1 MRLEDF
7 AVSLRGLFSGLA
19 LTMIALAGQSAA
31 LAQGDERQTLNFRE
45 AEIGAV
51 IDDVSRLTGFTFIV
65 DPDVRGRVTITSQS
79 PLTSEEVFQVFL
91 STLRVNGYTAVRN
104 APGVFQI
111 LPVAEG
117 ARAGAPIRA
126 GRDGEVFLT
135 SVIRLRN
142 TAARDAVRA
151 IGPMIS
157 EVGAANAVEGGN
169 LIVVVDFATNVD
181 AIEQAL
187 RAMDVDRSAVEMLV
201 LENIPAEDMVRIV
214 ERLRTRTAQGEDD
227 RAFAVTV
234 AAAPAS
240 NALLLR
246 GEPDAVG
253 EMITLVRRVDA
264 VSVSNQSFRVIYLDH
279 AEGEQLLPILEQFAE
294 ALTPGESANSGRPV
308 SIAHHAP
315 TNAIIMNADP
325 DLLRELE
332 QVVGRL
338 DVRRP
343 QVQVEAIVVEISD
356 QAARDLGVQFLLAGD
371 GSDATPFAY
380 TRYGAQRSPDLLALA
395 GALITDSFDGSDG
408 GAAAGQANLRDLA
421 LASLLGARGGSFGVG
436 GQIGDDGALFGVVLN
451 ALEADSDSNI
461 LSKPQLMVLDNE
473 EAELIVGQE
482 IPVTT
487 GETLGSNNSN
497 PFRQIQ
503 RQDVGV
509 QLTVTPQINDGDT
522 IRLNIVQ
529 EVSSVAG
536 PVSADFQ
543 ELITNR
549 RQISTTVLADD
560 GEIIVLGGLIESDEQ
575 IASDAV
581 PGLSRLPVAGR
592 LFQNEARSLTRR
604 NLMVFIRP
612 VIVRGPE
619 DMRTLTRSAF
629 DNTVSAQRRAH
640 DGRSSLEDIVDMMM
654 GGEAPF
660 DRPLPSDDGGGG
672 QP

>member
-1 MRLEDF
+1 MRLGHF
-7 AVSLRGLFSGLA
+7 AASIRGWVCAVALVSVAVASPSPTEA
-19 LTMIALAGQSAA
+19 QS
-31 LAQGDERQTLNFRE
+31 DSRQTLNFRD
-45 AEIGAV
+45 AEIAAV

-79 PLTSEEVFQVFL
+79 ALTSEEVFQVFL

-111 LPVAEG
+111 VPVAEG
-117 ARAGAPIRA
+117 ARAGAPVSA

-142 TAARDAVRA
+142 TSARDAVRA

-169 LIVVVDFATNVD
+169 LIVAVDFATNID

-187 RAMDVDRSAVEMLV
+187 RAMDVDRSTVEMVV
-201 LENIPAEDMVRIV
+201 LENIPVEDMVGIV
-214 ERLRTRTAQGEDD
+214 ERLRTRTAQGEED

-234 AAAPAS
+234 AAVPAS

-246 GEPDAVG
+246 GEPGAVG
-253 EMITLVRRVDA
+253 EMIALTRRIDA
-264 VSVSNQSFRVIYLDH
+264 VSASNQSFRVVYLAH
-279 AEGEQLLPILEQFAE
+279 AEGEGLLPILEQFAE
-294 ALTPGESANSGRPV
+294 TLTPSEGRPGGRPV
-308 SIAHHAP
+308 SIAHHPP
-315 TNAIIMNADP
+315 TNAIIINADP
-325 DLLRELE
+325 ELLRELE
-332 QVVGRL
+332 QVISRL

-356 QAARDLGVQFLLAGD
+356 RAARDLGVQFLLAGD
-371 GSDATPFAY
+371 GSNATPFGY
-380 TRYGAQRSPDLLALA
+380 TRYGAQRAPDLLALA
-395 GALITDSFDGSDG
+395 GALVSDGSEGDG
-408 GAAAGQANLRDLA
+408 EAGETSLRNLA
-421 LASLLGARGGSFGVG
+421 LSSLLGARGGSFGVG

-451 ALEADSDSNI
+451 ALEADTDSNV

-473 EAELIVGQE
+473 EAQLIVGQQ
-482 IPVTT
+482 IPITT
-487 GETLGSNNSN
+487 GEALGSNNAN

-522 IRLNIVQ
+522 IRLSIVQ

-543 ELITNR
+543 ELITNT
-549 RQISTTVLADD
+549 RQVSTTVLADD

-575 IASDAV
+575 IANDSV
-581 PGLSRLPVAGR
+581 PGLSRLPIAGR

-619 DMRTLTRSAF
+619 DMRAVTRNAYGH
-629 DNTVSAQRRAH
+629 TVAAQRQAN
-640 DGRSSLEDIVDMMM
+640 DGRSSLEDIVDLMME
-654 GGEAPF
+654 GRSSF
-660 DRPLPSDDGGGG
+660 DRP
-672 QP
+672 

>member
-1 MRLEDF
+1 MRLGHF
-7 AVSLRGLFSGLA
+7 SVSLRGLLSALA
-19 LTMIALAGQSAA
+19 LIALASQGAA
-31 LAQGDERQTLNFRE
+31 FAQAEERQTLNFRD
-45 AEIGAV
+45 AEIAAV
-51 IDDVSRLTGFTFIV
+51 IEDVSRLTGFTFIV

-79 PLTSEEVFQVFL
+79 PLNSAEVFQVFL
-91 STLRVNGYTAVRN
+91 STLRVNGYTAVRT
-104 APGVFQI
+104 ARGVFQI

-117 ARAGAPIRA
+117 ARAGAPISA
-126 GRDGEVFLT
+126 GREGEVFLT

-142 TAARDAVRA
+142 TSARDAVRA

-169 LIVVVDFATNVD
+169 LIVVVDFATNID

-201 LENIPAEDMVRIV
+201 LENVPAEEMVRIV

-234 AAAPAS
+234 AAVPAS

-246 GEPDAVG
+246 GEPNAVG
-253 EMITLVRRVDA
+253 EMITLARRIDA
-264 VSVSNQSFRVIYLDH
+264 VSASNQSFRVIYLDH
-279 AEGEQLLPILEQFAE
+279 AEGDDLLPILEQFAE

-332 QVVGRL
+332 QVISRL

-371 GSDATPFAY
+371 GSEATPFAY

-395 GALITDSFDGSDG
+395 GALITDSFDGSDDG
-408 GAAAGQANLRDLA
+408 GAAGQVDVRDLA
-421 LASLLGARGGSFGVG
+421 IGSLLGARGGSFGVG

-451 ALEADSDSNI
+451 ALEADSDSNV
-461 LSKPQLMVLDNE
+461 LSKPQVMVLDNE
-473 EAELIVGQE
+473 EARLIVGQE
-482 IPVTT
+482 IPITT
-487 GETLGSNNSN
+487 GETLGSNNTN
-497 PFRQIQ
+497 PFRQIR

-522 IRLNIVQ
+522 IRLNITQ
-529 EVSSVAG
+529 IVSSIAG

-543 ELITNR
+543 ELITNNR
-549 RQISTTVLADD
+549 EITTTVLADD

-575 IASDAV
+575 IALDAV
-581 PGLSRLPVAGR
+581 PGLSRIPVAGR
-592 LFQNEARSLTRR
+592 LFQNEARSERRR
-604 NLMVFIRP
+604 NLMVFLRP

-619 DMRTLTRSAF
+619 DMRAVTRNAF
-629 DNTVSAQRRAH
+629 DNTVGAQRQANE
-640 DGRSSLEDIVDMMM
+640 GRSSLEDIVDMMM
-654 GGEAPF
+654 AGQDPF
-660 DRPLPSDDGGGG
+660 DRPLPSGDRQGG

>member
-1 MRLEDF
+1 MRLGRF
-7 AVSLRGLFSGLA
+7 AFALKGLLAGLA
-19 LTMIALAGQSAA
+19 LAA
-31 LAQGDERQTLNFRE
+31 LASLDHAAAWAQADDRQTLNFRE
-45 AEIGAV
+45 AEIAAV
-51 IDDVSRLTGFTFIV
+51 IDDVSRLTGYTFIV

-79 PLTSEEVFQVFL
+79 SLTAEEVFQVFL

-111 LPVAEG
+111 VPVAEG
-117 ARAGAPIRA
+117 ARAGAPVIA

-142 TAARDAVRA
+142 TSARDAVRA

-157 EVGAANAVEGGN
+157 EVGSANAVEGGN

-187 RAMDVDRSAVEMLV
+187 RAMDVDRSSVEMLV
-201 LENIPAEDMVRIV
+201 LENIPAEDMVSIV

-234 AAAPAS
+234 AAVPAS

-246 GEPDAVG
+246 GEPGAVR
-253 EMITLVRRVDA
+253 EMIALVRRVDA
-264 VSVSNQSFRVIYLDH
+264 VSASNQSFRVIYLDH
-279 AEGEQLLPILEQFAE
+279 AEGEELLPILEQFAE
-294 ALTPGESANSGRPV
+294 ALTPGETGSPGRPV
-308 SIAHHAP
+308 SIAHHVP
-315 TNAIIMNADP
+315 TNAIIINADP

-332 QVVGRL
+332 QVIGRL
-338 DVRRP
+338 DIRRP

-356 QAARDLGVQFLLAGD
+356 RAARDLGVQFLLAGD
-371 GSDATPFAY
+371 GSDATPFGY
-380 TRYGAQRSPDLLALA
+380 TRYGSSSSPDLLALA
-395 GALITDSFDGSDG
+395 GALITDGFASDG
-408 GAAAGQANLRDLA
+408 DGAAAGTVDLRNLA
-421 LASLLGARGGSFGVG
+421 LGSLLGARGGSFGVG

-451 ALEADSDSNI
+451 ALEADSDSNV

-473 EAELIVGQE
+473 EAQLIVGQE

-487 GETLGSNNSN
+487 GEALGSNNTN

-522 IRLNIVQ
+522 IRLNITQV
-529 EVSSVAG
+529 VSSVAG

-543 ELITNR
+543 ELITNNR
-549 RQISTTVLADD
+549 EISTTVLADN
-560 GEIIVLGGLIESDEQ
+560 GEIIVLGGLIESDAQ
-575 IASDAV
+575 VANDAV

-592 LFQNEARSLTRR
+592 LFQSEARSVSRR

-619 DMRTLTRSAF
+619 DMRAVTRSAY
-629 DNTVSAQRRAH
+629 DNTIAAQRQANE
-640 DGRSSLEDIVDMMM
+640 GRSSLEDIVDLMMD
-654 GGEAPF
+654 GQDPF
-660 DRPLPSDDGGGG
+660 DRPLPSGGGEG
-672 QP
+672 